1 MMRLPAPLVIV
12 LSVSLAGL
20 SGCIDTYSTPRDVY
34 GLKPL
39 PALMSAEVVSLA
51 VTHKTLFDHAA
62 TFLTGQDCSSPRAE
76 RDGAYCVRW
85 PDPPPPPQE
94 VYCYSSLAKPTC
106 YAQPYVQ
113 ANDHLVSFVPASVP
127 VR

>member
-1 MMRLPAPLVIV
+1 MRLPAPLVIV
-12 LSVSLAGL
+12 LACSSVTL
-20 SGCIDTYSTPRDVY
+20 SGCFDQTGIHPDLI

-39 PALMSAEVVSLA
+39 PLWANVDVVSL
-51 VTHKTLFDHAA
+51 VTTHKTVFDHAA
-62 TFLTGQDCSSPRAE
+62 TLMTGQDCSSPRAE

-85 PDPPPPPQE
+85 PEPPPPPQE
-94 VYCYSSLAKPTC
+94 IYCYASLAKPTC

-113 ANDHLVSFVPASVP
+113 ANDQLVSFVPASLP